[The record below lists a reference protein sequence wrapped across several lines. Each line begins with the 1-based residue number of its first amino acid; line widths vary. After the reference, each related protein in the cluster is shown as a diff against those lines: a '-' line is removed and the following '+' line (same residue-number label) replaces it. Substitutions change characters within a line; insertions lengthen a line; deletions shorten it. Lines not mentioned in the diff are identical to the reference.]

1 MHVVDLTNVA
11 SNDSA
16 NHSKF
21 ATGEVV
27 AAIGARLAEGQALS
41 DGKPG
46 LVESL
51 GAFTGGAIGTAA
63 SVATGAITAPT
74 RLVDPTLQREVRRHR
89 RGFRHAQVT
98 RSGWG

>member
-1 MHVVDLTNVA
+1 MLEEARVHVIDLTNVA

-27 AAIGARLAEGQALS
+27 SAIGDRLAAGQALS

-63 SVATGAITAPT
+63 GVATGADHGPDPARRPDPHEKSVDTAAES
-74 RLVDPTLQREVRRHR
+74 VTLK
-89 RGFRHAQVT
+89 
-98 RSGWG
+98 